1 MISNG
6 KQLLIKNKRYSLEK
20 SKVFNSSTSNE
31 HLWKFFGKPKYF
43 NLKISP
49 VEISDSGWYSC
60 YVVKQQSNEQNIKYF
75 TYLNVKN
82 NVKVAANLDASFQ
95 YHPKKIETS
104 EIISQAF
111 VTEGQKNGLM
121 KPAETIFYR
130 NDLSIKKRPDK
141 FVLDSSNEH
150 SYFVSTVIFDREKQS
165 LINLDSIEE

>member
-1 MISNG
+1 
-6 KQLLIKNKRYSLEK
+6 
-20 SKVFNSSTSNE
+20 
-31 HLWKFFGKPKYF
+31 
-43 NLKISP
+43 
-49 VEISDSGWYSC
+49 
-60 YVVKQQSNEQNIKYF
+60 
-75 TYLNVKN
+75 VKN

-141 FVLDSSNEH
+141 FVLDSSKEH

-165 LINLDSIEE
+165 LINLDSIEESNSK